1 MPNGEKD
8 DDAELL
14 PVGKF
19 VEAGAPY
26 PCEFVLGKADAE
38 PISVLLN
45 VPDPGAVLLKN
56 RGGGDDI
63 E

>member
-8 DDAELL
+8 DEVEVL
-14 PVGKF
+14 PAGK
-19 VEAGAPY
+19 VEDGAAY
-26 PCEFVLGKADAE
+26 PCELVRLNATLD
-38 PISVLLN
+38 PMRVLLN
-45 VPDPGAVLLKN
+45 VPDPGAVLKK